1 VGAVIS
7 LDLKDLPVALE
18 QCERNIRR
26 AVARG
31 ALAGAHRGRAL
42 IVKRTPVDM
51 GPLKAGWKV
60 VPGADDFEGLSE
72 TLATLV
78 NNERHIGPVEIGA
91 HPHPVNPEGWAAIY
105 EWVRRHYRGGS
116 LGGTGRMRPQK
127 RDKQGRYTGPGKVG
141 ERPFWGPD
149 PVIREVTN
157 AIVWKLRTQG
167 QKPTLFVKR
176 SLEDLKAVMV
186 GELERALAHAQDGG
200 S

>member
-1 VGAVIS
+1 MPVIS
-7 LDLKDLPVALE
+7 LELKDLPIALD

-60 VPGADDFEGLSE
+60 VPGAADFEDGTLNE
-72 TLATLV
+72 VLATLV
-78 NNERHIGPVEIGA
+78 NNERHIGPVENGA
-91 HPHPVNPEGWAAIY
+91 RPHPVSPEGWAAIY
-105 EWVRRHYRGGS
+105 EWVRRHYRGSKSEGYK
-116 LGGTGRMRPQK
+116 LGGAGRMR
-127 RDKQGRYTGPGKVG
+127 RQGTGADPN
-141 ERPFWGPD
+141 RPFHGSD
-149 PVIREVTN
+149 PEVSAITN

-167 QKPTLFVKR
+167 QKPTYFVKR
-176 SLEDLKAVMV
+176 SLEELKAVMAA
-186 GELERALAHAQDGG
+186 ELERALAHAQDGG

>member
-1 VGAVIS
+1 MPVIS

-60 VPGADDFEGLSE
+60 VPGADDFDVGTSDV
-72 TLATLV
+72 LATLV
-78 NNERHIGPVEIGA
+78 NDELHIGPVENGA
-91 HPHPVNPEGWAAIY
+91 RPHPVNPEGWSAIY
-105 EWVRRHYRGGS
+105 EWVRRHYRGSKSEGYK
-116 LGGTGRMRPQK
+116 LGGAGKMR
-127 RDKQGRYTGPGKVG
+127 RARVDKDPN
-141 ERPFWGPD
+141 RPFHGPD
-149 PVIREVTN
+149 PEVEAITN

-167 QKPTLFVKR
+167 QKPTFFVKR
-176 SLEDLKAVMV
+176 SLEDLKAVML

>member
-1 VGAVIS
+1 MPVIS
-7 LDLKDLPVALE
+7 LELKDLPVALD

-60 VPGADDFEGLSE
+60 VPGSADFEDGASDV
-72 TLATLV
+72 LATLV
-78 NNERHIGPVEIGA
+78 NNERHIGPVENGA
-91 HPHPVNPEGWAAIY
+91 RPHPVSPEGWAAIY
-105 EWVRRHYRGGS
+105 EWVRRHYRGSKSEGYK
-116 LGGTGRMRPQK
+116 LGGAGRMR
-127 RDKQGRYTGPGKVG
+127 RQGAGADPN
-141 ERPFWGPD
+141 RPFHGSD
-149 PVIREVTN
+149 PEVSAITN

-167 QKPTLFVKR
+167 QKPTYFVKR
-176 SLEDLKAVMV
+176 SLEDLKAVMAA
-186 GELERALAHAQDGG
+186 ELERALAHAQDGG